1 MKTSFLR
8 RTSFAT
14 LIAFSLASITPVVQ
28 AGVISTEQALA
39 VTGSTQAARERIAT
53 TLARSEVQAQLAA
66 RGVDP
71 AVVAARVASLT
82 DAEVAEM
89 DARIDQMPAGGDGI
103 VGTLVFIFIVLLITD
118 LLGWTHVFPFTN
130 KGSVGN

>member
-8 RTSFAT
+8 RTSLAT
-14 LIAFSLASITPVVQ
+14 LVAFSLASITPVVQ
-28 AGVISTEQALA
+28 AGVIRTDQALA
-39 VTGSTQAARERIAT
+39 QASTAAARDRIALA
-53 TLARSEVQAQLAA
+53 LARADVQAQLVV

-71 AVVAARVASLT
+71 EQVAARVASMT
-82 DAEVAEM
+82 DEEVAQL
-89 DARIDQMPAGGDGI
+89 DTRIDQQPAGGDI
-103 VGTLVFIFIVLLITD
+103 VGTLVFIFVVLLITD

>member
-1 MKTSFLR
+1 MKSPFLR
-8 RTSFAT
+8 RTSLVT
-14 LIAFSLASITPVVQ
+14 LVAFSLASFTPVVQ
-28 AGVISTEQALA
+28 AGVIGTEQALA
-39 VTGSTQAARERIAT
+39 SGSMELARDRIAT
-53 TLARSEVQAQLAA
+53 TLARADVQAQLAA

-71 AVVAARVASLT
+71 AVVAARVASLS

-103 VGTLVFIFIVLLITD
+103 LGTLVFIFIVLLITD
-118 LLGWTHVFPFTN
+118 LLGWTSVFPFTN